1 MDKPSPPDGGR
12 PPAEFLFS
20 SPGAAPGASEAPPE
34 PAESVA
40 ELRRVRERLDALV
53 EELREVRS
61 AEERTDREALAAELR
76 SRLDELSAE
85 NERSVE
91 GLLRRFA
98 ELEAA
103 VRKHRD
109 ARPDEDIVHRL
120 RVAETS
126 LVSLSDTVRGVERRL
141 FERLEPIERAATSV
155 EETTGALE
163 VTAGKLAGVAEA
175 NARVLPAIE
184 ETRKAVG
191 RLEVLSSVG
200 FFLVLALFLMLFL
213 VLEKRA
219 QLLSELLGTW

>member
-1 MDKPSPPDGGR
+1 MSNRNEPGSGR
-12 PPAEFLFS
+12 PSAEFLFS
-20 SPGAAPGASEAPPE
+20 SPGAAPGRSEAPPE
-34 PAESVA
+34 PAENLA
-40 ELRRVRERLDALV
+40 ELRRVHERLDAL
-53 EELREVRS
+53 S
-61 AEERTDREALAAELR
+61 AK
-76 SRLDELSAE
+76 
-85 NERSVE
+85 NEQSVE

-103 VRKHRD
+103 VRKDRD

-126 LVSLSDTVRGVERRL
+126 LVGLADTVRGLERRL
-141 FERLEPIERAATSV
+141 SERLEPIERAATSV
-155 EETTGALE
+155 KESTGALG

-200 FFLVLALFLMLFL
+200 FFLVLSLFLMLFF

-219 QLLSELLGTW
+219 RLLSELLGFW